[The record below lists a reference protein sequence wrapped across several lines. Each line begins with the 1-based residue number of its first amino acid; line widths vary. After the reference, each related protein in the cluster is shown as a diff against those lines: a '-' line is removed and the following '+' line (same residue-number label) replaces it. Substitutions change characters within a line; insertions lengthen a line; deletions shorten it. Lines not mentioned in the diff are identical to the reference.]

1 MFLLQPQ
8 GQNLPQDAIR
18 LAICAVARVGDLE
31 TLFCGVLITE
41 VYHLCGQLAVAQ
53 PYDPVTL
60 AALSD
65 TRPTLG

>member
-1 MFLLQPQ
+1 MPS
-8 GQNLPQDAIR
+8 GWP
-18 LAICAVARVGDLE
+18 ICAVARVGDLE

-41 VYHLCGQLAVAQ
+41 VYHLCGQLAVAR

-60 AALSD
+60 AALND